1 MYLHL
6 EDTIDQVPIIRGI
19 DLLGLLLR
27 LIFGNKY
34 GKKTIT
40 LRGEKVKSRAEAKI
54 ANHFSRLGVVYKYEH
69 RLRRGFL
76 GKTIARPDF
85 YLPDYN
91 IYIEYWG
98 LIHLPKY
105 RRTMKWKM
113 RQYHNRRIKF
123 VSLYPDDLDN
133 LDSVLRTK
141 LEQFGIRLPVP
152 AK

>member
-1 MYLHL
+1 M
-6 EDTIDQVPIIRGI
+6 PIIRRI
-19 DLLGLLLR
+19 DPLGRLLR

-34 GKKTIT
+34 GKKTVT
-40 LRGEKVKSRAEAKI
+40 LQGEKVKSRAEAKI
-54 ANHFSRLGVVYKYEH
+54 ANHLSRIGVVYKYE
-69 RLRRGFL
+69 RRIRRGFL

-91 IYIEYWG
+91 IYLEYWG
-98 LIHLPKY
+98 LVHLPNY
-105 RRTMKWKM
+105 RGTMKWKM

-141 LEQFGIRLPVP
+141 LDEFGIRVPQLPR
-152 AK
+152 